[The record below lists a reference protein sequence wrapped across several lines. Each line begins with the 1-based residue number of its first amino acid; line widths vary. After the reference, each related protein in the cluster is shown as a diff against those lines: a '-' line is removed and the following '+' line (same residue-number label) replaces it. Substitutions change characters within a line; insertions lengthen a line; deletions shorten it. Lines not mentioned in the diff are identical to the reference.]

1 MKSIKNILLTVTVAA
16 SAALCPGFARAQT
29 NPPSTNSPSLN
40 IFEQALQSTIVDT
53 NSTFFSTGGLELRA
67 LTQTTLTS
75 YQSVLSG
82 TYFFTNQV
90 GLGAEL
96 VNGALNVVDGGY
108 LTLEYGIP
116 YHNLKL
122 IPVAGI
128 GYDLV
133 NRGPAVEAGLRL
145 EVAISQNVFADTENI
160 LQVPTH
166 DFTGNNI
173 SDTFRIGIGWKF

>member
-1 MKSIKNILLTVTVAA
+1 MKSSLLIIITAA
-16 SAALCPGFARAQT
+16 TFALRSSAQQTTNTNSTAT
-29 NPPSTNSPSLN
+29 NPILS
-40 IFEQALQSTIVDT
+40 ALQSTLIDT
-53 NSTFFSTGGLELRA
+53 NSSFFNSGGLELRA

-82 TYFFTNQV
+82 TYYFTNNLGV
-90 GLGAEL
+90 GAEL

-116 YHNLKL
+116 YHNVKL
-122 IPVAGI
+122 IPLVGI
-128 GYDLV
+128 GYDLA
-133 NRGPAVEAGLRL
+133 NRGPAVETGLRL
-145 EVAISQNVFADTENI
+145 EVALSQNMFADTEDI
-160 LQVPTH
+160 LEVPTR

>member
-1 MKSIKNILLTVTVAA
+1 MHLKKSLTSTLTVL
-16 SAALCPGFARAQT
+16 ALAFSARAQT
-29 NPPSTNSPSLN
+29 NTNTVAPN
-40 IFEQALQSTIVDT
+40 PIIAALQSTIIDT
-53 NSTFFSTGGLELRA
+53 NSSFFNTGGLELRA

-82 TYFFTNQV
+82 TYFFTNHV
-90 GLGAEL
+90 GVGAEL

-116 YHNLKL
+116 YHNVKL
-122 IPVAGI
+122 VPLAGV
-128 GYDLV
+128 GYDFL
-133 NRGPAVEAGLRL
+133 NRGPAIEAGLRL
-145 EVAISQNVFADTENI
+145 EVGLSQNMFADTEDI
-160 LQVPTH
+160 LEVPTH